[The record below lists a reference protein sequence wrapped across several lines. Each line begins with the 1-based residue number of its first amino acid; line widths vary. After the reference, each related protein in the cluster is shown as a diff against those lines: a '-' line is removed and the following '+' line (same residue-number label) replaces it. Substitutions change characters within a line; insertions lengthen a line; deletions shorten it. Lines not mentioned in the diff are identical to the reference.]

1 MNPIWVALLTLA
13 SVGAG
18 TGLSFWLLHKAHGVH
33 LSVWILEHIL
43 CPIIRILVLL
53 FVVSL
58 VYPVIDTQSSALEFW
73 SVLSRQGQFND
84 LINILFFAGL
94 LLAFMPV
101 VNHPVF
107 ALPVQSMLTIAL
119 VFSWQYA
126 ALADSLQLLPSLAT
140 LAKVLVYMTVAY
152 FVTRE
157 SSIHLSRWLDRKY
170 AIEGSI
176 RLVSD
181 AIYLVL
187 QVPVM
192 LLYCSFL
199 RSQLPLAAD

>member
-1 MNPIWVALLTLA
+1 MNPFWVLLLTLTSVA
-13 SVGAG
+13 SG
-18 TGLSFWLLHKAHGVH
+18 TSLCFWLLHRAQDA
-33 LSVWILEHIL
+33 SASMWIVEHIV

-58 VYPVIDTQSSALEFW
+58 VYPVIDTQSSSLEFW
-73 SVLSRQGQFND
+73 SVLGHHNQFND
-84 LINILFFAGL
+84 LLNILFFAGL
-94 LLAFMPV
+94 GLAFLPV
-101 VNHPVF
+101 LNHPVF

-126 ALADSLQLLPSLAT
+126 ALGDQLQLVPSLAT
-140 LAKVLVYMTVAY
+140 LLKIVIYMAVAY

-157 SSIHLSRWLDRKY
+157 SSIHLSRWLDHRY

-181 AIYLVL
+181 AIYLLL
-187 QVPVM
+187 QIPVM
-192 LLYCSFL
+192 LIYCSCW
-199 RSQLPLAAD
+199 RR